1 MDQITKIAWDLNE
14 SSENRYELVYQIA
27 ELAKK
32 MIDEMQMR
40 RPTDDFGDFDNTY
53 ESSLKKEKPVQ
64 HAIMIKASE
73 NDDGELVG

>member
-14 SSENRYELVYQIA
+14 NSENRYELVYHIA

-32 MIDEMQMR
+32 MIDETQMR

-64 HAIMIKASE
+64 HAIMIRASE